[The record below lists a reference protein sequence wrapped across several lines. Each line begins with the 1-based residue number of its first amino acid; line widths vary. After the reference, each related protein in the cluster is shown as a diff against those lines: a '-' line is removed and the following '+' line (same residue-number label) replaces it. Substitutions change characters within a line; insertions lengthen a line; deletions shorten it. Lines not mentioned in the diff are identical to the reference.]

1 MDASVVWINRDAVRG
16 ALKNP
21 VRVSR
26 ARRIRSSSRGSRGT
40 RAGGGEGRASRGEG
54 AGGVAGARGRAVEA
68 SRLLGPTRARR
79 RESRGL
85 QGWGLGAPRK
95 RARAGT
101 GRRAPRSAR
110 REAPRA
116 ARGSGARGRDAHLA
130 DGLRDDLE
138 AAGAARGPAA
148 RRALRE
154 PPASLL
160 AAHETHRPRLRARGR
175 RRDRAARRRGGA
187 RRRHRTRHVNRRHRN
202 RRHRVCRS
210 SHDPAKRDDECPSR
224 LARGAPPDRRVA
236 KKRTRKPVWMRHFRR
251 GR

>member
-1 MDASVVWINRDAVRG
+1 MDKPRRRSRGPKEPRSSVSGPADPVVVARFEGNARRRRG
-16 ALKNP
+16 GP
-21 VRVSR
+21 RVAGRGCGRGRGRAR
-26 ARRIRSSSRGSRGT
+26 ARR
-40 RAGGGEGRASRGEG
+40 
-54 AGGVAGARGRAVEA
+54 GGVAAPRPDARAA
-68 SRLLGPTRARR
+68 SGIAGFT
-79 RESRGL
+79 
-85 QGWGLGAPRK
+85 GLGFGRSAR

-148 RRALRE
+148 RRAQRE